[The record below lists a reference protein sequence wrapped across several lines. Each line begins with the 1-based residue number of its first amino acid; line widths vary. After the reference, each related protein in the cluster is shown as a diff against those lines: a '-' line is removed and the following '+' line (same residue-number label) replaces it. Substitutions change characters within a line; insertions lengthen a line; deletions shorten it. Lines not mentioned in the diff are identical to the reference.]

1 MMRVLVT
8 GATGLLGSRL
18 LLHLASLGHRV
29 TGANRHPPSD
39 GSPRADVALRACDL
53 SDMAQVSAL
62 FEAVRP
68 EAVIHAAA
76 MTDVDACERDPD
88 GAWRANVE
96 ATAHVARAA
105 VRFDAHLVHTSTDY
119 VFDGLAGPYR
129 EDDVPNPL
137 GLYALTKHASE
148 EAVRV
153 LSRSAAIARTAV
165 VFSHPPA
172 PTRTNFGVWLLE
184 TLKAGR
190 PAHLFRDQFISPTL
204 AENAAEMVAEIALR
218 RLSGIWHT
226 AGGTVL
232 DRVSFGRALCRRF
245 GLDEGLL
252 VSSTLA
258 EVGLQA
264 RRPPRC
270 GLVTE
275 KVRRELSVRPLSVEE
290 ALDRFFNQAGNP
302 SPLWVDAHKPRG

>member
-1 MMRVLVT
+1 MSRVLVT

-18 LLHLASLGHRV
+18 VVHLSSLGHEV
-29 TGANRHPPSD
+29 TGANRHPPAAESA
-39 GSPRADVALRACDL
+39 SPRVGLRACDL
-53 SDMAQVSAL
+53 ADPTQVTAL

-68 EAVIHAAA
+68 ELVIHAAA
-76 MTDVDACERDPD
+76 LTDVDACERDRD
-88 GAWRANVE
+88 GAFRANLE
-96 ATAHVARAA
+96 ATAHVARAST
-105 VRFDAHLVHTSTDY
+105 RFDAHLVHTSTDY

-129 EDDVPNPL
+129 EEDVPNPI
-137 GLYALTKHASE
+137 GVYALTKRASE
-148 EAVRV
+148 EAVQV
-153 LSRSAAIARTAV
+153 LAPTAAIARTAV

-172 PTRTNFGVWLLE
+172 PTRTNFGVWILE
-184 TLKAGR
+184 SLRAGR
-190 PAHLFRDQFISPTL
+190 PVRLFQDQFISPTL
-204 AENAAEMVAEIALR
+204 AENAAEMVSELALR
-218 RLSGIWHT
+218 RLSGLWHT

-252 VSSTLA
+252 IPSTLA

-275 KVRRELSVRPLSVEE
+275 KAKRELSSSPLTVPE
-290 ALDRFFNQAGNP
+290 ALDRFFDQAGAQAR
-302 SPLWVDAHKPRG
+302 VG